1 MIRKLQESGERLGVI
16 RLGLIMLAILLLP
29 NCRPAFSLEM
39 TPELRKV
46 VDGAKA
52 EGKLTVESP
61 PNLMGGGDSVKE
73 AADWIKREFGVTLTT
88 AYTPNPNNRGQAGK
102 LYAELQAHVKA
113 STDAFL
119 AAAVPIEALL
129 DTGLFASVPWPAL
142 MPGRITPQIAEA
154 DNRALRILTRFP
166 GILYNKSAVPQM
178 ADVQSMYDLL
188 KPSYKGKF
196 ATTPDLGGLDGFV
209 AQIGYDKSVE
219 YFKAMAEQISGII
232 PCGSQERIASGEV
245 PALAFDC
252 AGTAQT
258 QDRFKDFLALRIVP
272 DAALRRY
279 QYLAIPTNAPEP
291 NAGIL
296 FGLYLSSSEG
306 QAANRTRRRDGD
318 LDTYPDSVPSA
329 AVAEAEKENV
339 KFRDIDIGWAAD
351 HRDMAKQIENLI
363 KIISR

>member
-1 MIRKLQESGERLGVI
+1 MMRKPVGECDGLRVI
-16 RLGLIMLAILLLP
+16 RCGLMALAILLVP
-29 NCRPAFSLEM
+29 NCRPASSLEM

-46 VDGAKA
+46 VDGARA

-61 PNLMGGGDSVKE
+61 PSLMGGGDAVKE
-73 AADWIKREFGVTLTT
+73 AADWIKREFGITLTT

-102 LYAELQAHVKA
+102 LYSEFQAHVKA

-129 DTGLFASVPWPAL
+129 DSGLFSSVPWPAL
-142 MPGRITPQIAEA
+142 MPGRITPQIAEVN
-154 DNRALRILTRFP
+154 NRALRILTRFP
-166 GILYNKSAVPQM
+166 GILYNKASVPQM
-178 ADVQSMYDLL
+178 AEVQSMYDLL
-188 KPSYKGKF
+188 KPAYKSKF

-209 AQIGYDKSVE
+209 AKIGYDKSVE
-219 YFKAMAEQISGII
+219 YFKAMAAQISGIV

-258 QDRFKDFLALRIVP
+258 QDRFKDILALRIVP

-279 QYLAIPTNAPEP
+279 QYLAIPANAPEP

-306 QAANRTRRRDGD
+306 QDANRTRRRDGD
-318 LDTYPDSVPSA
+318 LDVYPDSVPSV
-329 AVAEAEKENV
+329 AVAQAKKENV
-339 KFRDIDIGWAAD
+339 KFTDIDIAWAAE